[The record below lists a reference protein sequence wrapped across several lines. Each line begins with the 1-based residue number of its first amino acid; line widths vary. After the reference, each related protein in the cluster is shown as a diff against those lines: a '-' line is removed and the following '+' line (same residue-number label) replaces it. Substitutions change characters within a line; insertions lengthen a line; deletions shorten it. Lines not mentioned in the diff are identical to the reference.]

1 MRQRSAR
8 RNAGRFRLLTK
19 CGVQGDHP
27 PAGVW
32 GRLPVAQSSRWAL
45 AAPAARFAPRLQVA
59 LAPSGPVP
67 TGPTF
72 PSAPLARLGNAQ
84 DRTRGA
90 CRRRPQEA
98 GSLSRA
104 GAGCLRPIENPEK
117 APEIRISFAALRT
130 SQMGFWTSGGR
141 DAHDA
146 NSAPFIFR
154 LAFADYRPSA
164 AVSAEKRPLLAAKDT
179 PMPTPGYWRVKAL
192 PAISSP
198 EAYRPSTA

>member
-1 MRQRSAR
+1 MPGASAC
-8 RNAGRFRLLTK
+8 RFGLR
-19 CGVQGDHP
+19 
-27 PAGVW
+27 
-32 GRLPVAQSSRWAL
+32 
-45 AAPAARFAPRLQVA
+45 AAVHKGTR
-59 LAPSGPVP
+59 
-67 TGPTF
+67 F
-72 PSAPLARLGNAQ
+72 PSAPLARPENAQ
-84 DRTRGA
+84 GFRNRGT

-141 DAHDA
+141 DAYDA

-154 LAFADYRPSA
+154 LAFADHRPSA

>member
-1 MRQRSAR
+1 MQTARHSLSKKLACGDLFRQ
-8 RNAGRFRLLTK
+8 NAFPLRFQRGR
-19 CGVQGDHP
+19 
-27 PAGVW
+27 
-32 GRLPVAQSSRWAL
+32 
-45 AAPAARFAPRLQVA
+45 
-59 LAPSGPVP
+59 
-67 TGPTF
+67 
-72 PSAPLARLGNAQ
+72 GNAQ
-84 DRTRGA
+84 GNLAAQGFRTRGA

-104 GAGCLRPIENPEK
+104 GAGYLRPIENPEK

-141 DAHDA
+141 DAYDA

-164 AVSAEKRPLLAAKDT
+164 AVSAAKRPLLAAKDT